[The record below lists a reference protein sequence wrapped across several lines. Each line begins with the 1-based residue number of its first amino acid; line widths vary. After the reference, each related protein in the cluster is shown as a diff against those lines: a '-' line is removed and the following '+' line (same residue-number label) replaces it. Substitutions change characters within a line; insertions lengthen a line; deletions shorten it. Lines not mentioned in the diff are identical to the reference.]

1 MPNQLLIH
9 FNISPA
15 LQKRAAKR
23 GDTYYLEVF
32 IDGIMTVRTSADQ
45 AISTTHGAHVLC
57 CVLHRKSGDARTEAA
72 RAEVVSDPLLRH
84 FSTEDS
90 DAEFTVNV
98 YGDGDTQL
106 LEGNIPPDRP
116 TPSRHKQRARRGLT
130 S

>member
-9 FNISPA
+9 FNIIPA
-15 LQKRAAKR
+15 LQKRAAKC
-23 GDTYYLEVF
+23 GNSYFLEEF
-32 IDGIMTVRTSADQ
+32 IDGIMTVRASTDQ
-45 AISTTHGAHVLC
+45 AISTTHGTHVLC
-57 CVLHRKSGDARTEAA
+57 CVLHHRIGDART
-72 RAEVVSDPLLRH
+72 EVVSDPLLRH